1 MRSYALARTASLT
14 VLTPFVLPLAVL
26 AVVFAQLLVL
36 GAPAQ
41 SLAPAPSSGAG
52 APAVHVPATSPL
64 EAGAERRECEHPDAV
79 LRDAPRG
86 RDRYRPG
93 AHTPL
98 LPAATRTA
106 CEAQAAGDRFRAGA
120 SPLPRRERPHSTTR
134 TLARLQ
140 VFRC

>member
-1 MRSYALARTASLT
+1 MRSYALVRTASLA
-14 VLTPFVLPLAVL
+14 VLSPLVLPLAVL
-26 AVVFAQLLVL
+26 AAVFAQLLVL

-41 SLAPAPSSGAG
+41 SLAPAPYAGAG
-52 APAVHVPATSPL
+52 APGVHVPAATPH

-98 LPAATRTA
+98 PPPATRTA
-106 CEAQAAGDRFRAGA
+106 CASQATDDRFRAGA
-120 SPLPRRERPHSTTR
+120 HPLPSGERPRNTSR
-134 TLARLQ
+134 TLAHLQ

>member
-1 MRSYALARTASLT
+1 MTS
-14 VLTPFVLPLAVL
+14 FVLPLAVL

-41 SLAPAPSSGAG
+41 ALAPAPSSGAG
-52 APAVHVPATSPL
+52 APGVHVPATSPQ
-64 EAGAERRECEHPDAV
+64 EAGPERRECEHPDAV

-98 LPAATRTA
+98 LPAATRAA
-106 CEAQAAGDRFRAGA
+106 CESQATGDRFRAGA
-120 SPLPRRERPHSTTR
+120 SPLPHGERSRSTTR